1 MQYLKA
7 LLLLGLSALFA
18 QKIISGELYYY
29 IGPRFAWMAVLAAV
43 LLSLPALAYLWRR
56 EQAHEHQHV
65 SALTL
70 LLVALPLAL
79 ALVVPAR
86 PLGASSVANR
96 GFTTEVSTSS
106 GSLQSSLARSTGQR
120 NVLDWA
126 RTIRAN
132 PDAHALDGQAV
143 DVVGFVYRDAQFAD
157 NQFMVT
163 RLTIVCCVADASA
176 IGLVVQTA
184 DAKKYE
190 PDSWVRVTGKF
201 AAGVL
206 DDKAMPVVS
215 ADAITPVEP
224 PQQPYLFP

>member
-1 MQYLKA
+1 MNNR
-7 LLLLGLSALFA
+7 LGKPRNLS
-18 QKIISGELYYY
+18 G
-29 IGPRFAWMAVLAAV
+29 
-43 LLSLPALAYLWRR
+43 
-56 EQAHEHQHV
+56 
-65 SALTL
+65 
-70 LLVALPLAL
+70 
-79 ALVVPAR
+79 
-86 PLGASSVANR
+86 PLGFVGLPGPTINMIAIMITRLSQI
-96 GFTTEVSTSS
+96 TPVSTSS